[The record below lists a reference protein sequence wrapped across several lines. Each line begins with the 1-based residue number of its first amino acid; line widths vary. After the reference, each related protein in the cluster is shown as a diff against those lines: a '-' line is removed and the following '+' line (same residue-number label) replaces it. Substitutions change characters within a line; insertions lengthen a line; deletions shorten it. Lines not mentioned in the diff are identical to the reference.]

1 MKLCLDEHYAKRI
14 AELLRE
20 RERGPEVGC
29 VKERPDLVSLSD
41 GALWEQMQQEHRALL
56 TENVAD
62 FMPLVTRTSET
73 GESHWGIIFSNSRS
87 MPRGSATIGVFVES
101 IDRMMLEFAGEDEF
115 RDRVEWLHP

>member
-1 MKLCLDEHYAKRI
+1 VKLCLDEHYAKRI

-20 RERGPEVGC
+20 RERGREVGF

>member
-1 MKLCLDEHYAKRI
+1 VKLCLDEHYAKRI
-14 AELLRE
+14 AELV
-20 RERGPEVGC
+20 RERGREVDC

-41 GALWEQMQQEHRALL
+41 GELWEQMQQEHRALL

-101 IDRMMLEFAGEDEF
+101 IDRVMQEFAGEDDF

>member
-1 MKLCLDEHYAKRI
+1 VKLCLDEHYAKRI

-20 RERGPEVGC
+20 RGREVDC
-29 VKERPDLVSLSD
+29 VKERADLVSLRD

-56 TENVAD
+56 TQNVAD
-62 FMPLVTRTSET
+62 FMPLITRTSET

-101 IDRMMLEFAGEDEF
+101 IDRVMQEFAGEDEF
-115 RDRVEWLHP
+115 RDRVDWLHP